1 MTPELQ
7 ELADELAHAREPDS
21 FRRLMGE
28 REMDVRRVL
37 IDNRGLSSVYER
49 QATVRGWLHKYITG
63 HLTWQGALLLA
74 YRALAFEYVET
85 CRYIPVQMPRLDA
98 RLITLETVAPAHVID
113 AAGLVHAVNC
123 RTVREA
129 VGRPR
134 KTPLTAV
141 PDAAE

>member
-1 MTPELQ
+1 MT
-7 ELADELAHAREPDS
+7 ADELAHAREPDS

-113 AAGLVHAVNC
+113 AAGLVHAAQGMAMQVLELAPPS
-123 RTVREA
+123 RLKPPTSLSSDGTR
-129 VGRPR
+129 
-134 KTPLTAV
+134 
-141 PDAAE
+141 